1 MCFRFPA
8 FADYAH
14 LLFER
19 GQILLCLSDQFNPL
33 FEGLHG
39 QIPWGYIMA
48 ASTIASLPLVILAV
62 FFQKYVIQD
71 VTRGALKG

>member
-1 MCFRFPA
+1 
-8 FADYAH
+8 
-14 LLFER
+14 
-19 GQILLCLSDQFNPL
+19 
-33 FEGLHG
+33 
-39 QIPWGYIMA
+39 MA